1 MEERDKLY
9 KALLDDLESER
20 SHAYMDLNYTKDR
33 EEERVINDFIDR
45 LESEIEAINKVKR
58 MYD

>member
-1 MEERDKLY
+1 MEDRDKLY
-9 KALLDDLESER
+9 KALLNDLESER
-20 SHAYMDLNYTKDR
+20 AHAYMDLNYTKDR
-33 EEERVINDFIDR
+33 EEERVINDFIDK

>member
-1 MEERDKLY
+1 MEDRDKLY

-33 EEERVINDFIDR
+33 EEERVINEFIDR
-45 LESEIEAINKVKR
+45 LESEIVSLKKVKR
-58 MYD
+58 MHD